1 MGTYKV
7 IQDIEADDK
16 LFGPFSL
23 RQFIYLGIAGL
34 LGWLSF
40 VAVMKGLSYILI
52 LTAPIIIFAGFLAFP
67 WGKDQPTELWLLAK
81 LRFFIKP
88 HKRIWD
94 QTGAKDL
101 VKINVPKK
109 VERMLTDGL
118 SQSEVRSRL
127 GALANTIDSRG
138 WAIKNV
144 NVNVGAVQPAYAA
157 SDRLVD
163 VATSMPQEV
172 QSVDI
177 NAADDILD
185 DTASPIAHQFDAMI
199 SQAESAKREN
209 ILTQMSQPTQAPA
222 SSGTAP
228 TENPAPD
235 YWFLNQPSTVP
246 GQKTTTD
253 DQTTNQTTSFPL
265 ADPAPIII
273 PSAATPTEAEEA
285 LLASRKLDDGRQAG
299 ANSHLK
305 TIKTPEQIAEEAEQA
320 RARAARDAAE
330 SAAAANR
337 AAEASAQKAQV
348 TTAKQVAIMNL
359 ANTDDQDVATL
370 SRRAKKEI
378 EDNDDGEVVI
388 PLR

>member
-23 RQFIYLGIAGL
+23 RQFIYLAIAGL

-40 VAVMKGLSYILI
+40 VAVMKGIPYVLI

-101 VKINVPKK
+101 VSITVPKK
-109 VERMLTDGL
+109 IERVLTDGL

-144 NVNVGAVQPAYAA
+144 NVNVGAMAPAYAA

-163 VATSMPQEV
+163 VATTLPQEV
-172 QSVDI
+172 QSIDVT
-177 NAADDILD
+177 ASDDILD
-185 DTASPIAHQFDAMI
+185 DAASPIAHQFDAMI
-199 SQAESAKREN
+199 EQSESTKRQAL
-209 ILTQMSQPTQAPA
+209 ITQMSQPAQTTSAD
-222 SSGTAP
+222 SSVAGQ
-228 TENPAPD
+228 PAPD
-235 YWFLNQPSTVP
+235 YWFLSQPTTVP
-246 GQKTTTD
+246 PAQSHSDATD
-253 DQTTNQTTSFPL
+253 DAQTTNFPL
-265 ADPAPIII
+265 TDPTPIAI
-273 PSAATPTEAEEA
+273 PSAATPTDEEAA
-285 LLASRKLDDGRQAG
+285 LLAERRTEDDQAD
-299 ANSHLK
+299 ATISHLK
-305 TIKTPEQIAEEAEQA
+305 TIKTPEQIAEEAKQA
-320 RARAARDAAE
+320 QAEAARQAAE
-330 SAAAANR
+330 SAAAAHR
-337 AAEASAQKAQV
+337 ARAGKAQV
-348 TTAKQVAIMNL
+348 TTDRQVAIMNL
-359 ANTDDQDVATL
+359 ASRDDQDVATL
-370 SRRAKKEI
+370 SRRAQKEI
-378 EDNDDGEVVI
+378 KDNDDGEVVI